1 MNAPKTPP
9 FTRQISAL
17 LLNINLQEKMQCH
30 PYQSPSIDTRVKRV
44 LQSTPLFD
52 THNDLPQQPRACF
65 HGQVHNNPK
74 FDLRAGFQRGMTDI
88 PRLREG
94 AVGAQFWSIC
104 VPCLRS
110 AENFST
116 PEYSDMAR
124 DAIEQIDMTT
134 RMVQSYPDVFEIIK
148 GADNVKRVYLEGRIA
163 CSIGIEGL
171 HMAGNSIGIIRAFYT
186 LGVRYCTL
194 THVCNNAFADSST
207 SKIGPVHGG
216 LSRLGRSAVKE
227 MNRLGMIID
236 ASHVSED
243 CARQVLE
250 LSRAPVT
257 FSHSNVKGV
266 FDCPRNVP
274 DDILDLI
281 PSNGG
286 VICVTFVP
294 EHVASRRKD
303 AKMEMVLDHLF
314 YIADRIG
321 WDHVGLGS
329 DFDGIA
335 SVIPGLEDVR
345 CYPSLMQTILD
356 RGATE
361 EQLSKAIGENV
372 LRVWK
377 GVEGVRDQ
385 MAAEG
390 VLPVEDVWEGRQ
402 WWRYDG
408 YYQMPDPDPEDK
420 LGLDWYGV
428 PPPEGLYH
436 DD

>member
-1 MNAPKTPP
+1 
-9 FTRQISAL
+9 
-17 LLNINLQEKMQCH
+17 MQSH
-30 PYQSPSIDTRVKRV
+30 PYQTLAIDTRVKRV

-74 FDLRAGFQRGMTDI
+74 FDLRAGFERGMTDI

-148 GADNVKRVYLEGRIA
+148 GADDVKRVYQQGRIA

-171 HMAGNSIGIIRAFYT
+171 HMAGNSIVIIRAFYT

-207 SKIGPVHGG
+207 SKVGPVHGG
-216 LSRLGRSAVKE
+216 LSRLGNSAIKE
-227 MNRLGMIID
+227 MNRLGMIVD

-250 LSRAPVT
+250 LSRAPVM

-266 FDCPRNVP
+266 FDCPRNLP

-281 PSNGG
+281 PANGG
-286 VICVTFVP
+286 VVCVTFVP

-321 WDHVGLGS
+321 WDYVGLGS

-345 CYPSLMQTILD
+345 CYPVLMQAILN

-361 EQLSKAIGENV
+361 EQLSKVIGENV

-377 GVEGVRDQ
+377 EVEEIRDH

-436 DD
+436 EN

>member
-1 MNAPKTPP
+1 MVSSN
-9 FTRQISAL
+9 
-17 LLNINLQEKMQCH
+17 H
-30 PYQSPSIDTRVKRV
+30 PYQFLDIDERVKRV
-44 LQSTPLFD
+44 LRQTPLID
-52 THNDLPQQPRACF
+52 GHNDLPQQPRAIF
-65 HGQVHNNPK
+65 KGKINNNPK
-74 FDLRAGFQRGMTDI
+74 FDLEKGFTRGMTDI

-94 AVGAQFWSIC
+94 AIGGQFWSVC

-124 DAIEQIDMTT
+124 DAIEQIDLTL
-134 RMVQSYPDVFEIIK
+134 RLVESYPDVFQLVD
-148 GADNVKRVYLEGRIA
+148 GPGDVKRIYGEGKIA

-171 HMAGNSIGIIRAFYT
+171 HMAGNSIGIIRAFYR

-207 SKIGPVHGG
+207 SKVGPVHGG
-216 LSRLGRSAVKE
+216 LSRLGKSAIVE

-236 ASHVSED
+236 CSHVSED
-243 CARQVLE
+243 CARQVLD
-250 LSRAPVT
+250 LTRAPVM
-257 FSHSNVKGV
+257 FSHSNVKSV

-274 DDILDLI
+274 NDVIDRVKEN
-281 PSNGG
+281 NG
-286 VICVTFVP
+286 IIMVTFVP
-294 EHVASRRKD
+294 EHVATRRRE
-303 AKMEMVLDHLF
+303 ATMHMVLDHLF
-314 YIADRIG
+314 YIAGRIG

-335 SVIPGLEDVR
+335 SVIPGLEDVK
-345 CYPSLMQTILD
+345 CYPRLLKAILD

-361 EQLSKAIGENV
+361 EQLAKVAGENV
-372 LRVWK
+372 LRVW
-377 GVEGVRDQ
+377 GDVERVRDQ
-385 MAAEG
+385 MKDEG
-390 VLPVEDVWEGRQ
+390 VLPVEDVWEDRT

-428 PPPEGLYH
+428 PPPEEGLYLKE
-436 DD
+436 